1 VSIGSGMT
9 MDEIEMMV
17 IRNSLKKN
25 HGDKAK
31 TAEELGISIRTIY
44 RKLEAIAGA
53 EAAAEASASE

>member
-1 VSIGSGMT
+1 

-17 IRNSLKKN
+17 IRNALKKN

-31 TAEELGISIRTIY
+31 TADDLGISVRTIY

-53 EAAAEASASE
+53 EAAAEAPVSE